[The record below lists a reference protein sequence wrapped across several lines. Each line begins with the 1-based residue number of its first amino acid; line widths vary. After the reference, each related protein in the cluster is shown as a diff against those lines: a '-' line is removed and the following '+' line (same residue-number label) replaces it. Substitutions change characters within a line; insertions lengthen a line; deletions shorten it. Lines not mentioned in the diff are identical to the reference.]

1 MLSKRKA
8 LNPPTEAISQ
18 NLYFDKTFNCEAV
31 KIAPGEYYFTNKNM
45 AIVTVLGSCVSA
57 CITDIKNGIGGMNHY
72 MLPDSAIHKK
82 DDPSS
87 EMMRYGSYAMEIL
100 INEILKNGGR
110 RENLEAKIFGGGNVL
125 HGFNALN
132 IGERNAIFVRKYLM
146 DEGIRITGEDLVESY
161 SRKVYFFPKTAE
173 VFVKKIKLS
182 SNLKLIKR
190 EKKYAQHINTK
201 SISGDIELF

>member
-1 MLSKRKA
+1 
-8 LNPPTEAISQ
+8 
-18 NLYFDKTFNCEAV
+18 
-31 KIAPGEYYFTNKNM
+31 
-45 AIVTVLGSCVSA
+45 
-57 CITDIKNGIGGMNHY
+57 
-72 MLPDSAIHKK
+72 
-82 DDPSS
+82 
-87 EMMRYGSYAMEIL
+87 
-100 INEILKNGGR
+100 
-110 RENLEAKIFGGGNVL
+110 
-125 HGFNALN
+125 
-132 IGERNAIFVRKYLM
+132 M